1 MRNLR
6 VPRRIQTL
14 VVQRDGESTEARP
27 PGPPTCHIP
36 RAYAMLT
43 APSVMPQ
50 LQQIAHYRVDR
61 LIGAGGMGEVYLA
74 HDDRLRRKVA
84 LKLLP
89 ARFTMD
95 EERVRRFQREARSAS
110 ALNHPNIITIYDIGE
125 TEGIHYIATEFID
138 GHTLRE
144 KIVGRQMSIGEVLE
158 VGISV
163 TSALASAHDAGIIH
177 RDIKP
182 ENVMMRRDGYVKVLD
197 FGLAKLV
204 DDPLKDSQTG
214 AVMGTLIYIS
224 PEPARGQQPD
234 APAHLDA
241 LGCVRLQ
248 M

>member
-110 ALNHPNIITIYDIGE
+110 ALNHPNIITIHDIGE
-125 TEGIHYIATEFID
+125 ADGIHYIATEFID
-138 GHTLRE
+138 GATLRE
-144 KIVGRQMSIGEVLE
+144 KVAQRQMTIAEVLD
-158 VGISV
+158 VGIGV
-163 TSALASAHDAGIIH
+163 AGALAAAHEAGIIH

-182 ENVMMRRDGYVKVLD
+182 ENVMIRHDGYGTGPD
-197 FGLAKLV
+197 FWLA
-204 DDPLKDSQTG
+204 
-214 AVMGTLIYIS
+214 TL
-224 PEPARGQQPD
+224 
-234 APAHLDA
+234 
-241 LGCVRLQ
+241 
-248 M
+248 